1 MRVTVDR
8 EACVGSG
15 NCALSAP
22 AVFAQDEDDGRV
34 MTVTD
39 TPGPALRAMA
49 RAASARCPVG
59 AITLH
64 EHDGAD

>member
-49 RAASARCPVG
+49 RAASAR
-59 AITLH
+59 
-64 EHDGAD
+64 